1 MQRIKNIKSKFRA
14 VLKDIDSPSCST
26 ADIIPKLKVVYDEVK
41 ASDSER
47 KQILELTFR
56 ERIRDN
62 VIASDGKLDDADLDL
77 LLYLIDISIEAL
89 RVNMIPNPTP
99 FTLISDLFDCLTI
112 DRCENLFTYIEC
124 NTEIWME
131 PLLYNLAKI
140 YLLRICNEFLRRLSR
155 SQNTVLCGR
164 IQLFLARLFPMSEK
178 SALNLNNQFNLANIT
193 TFGLEEAEIDSP
205 KNPAD
210 SDASQTGKVDIKLY
224 ESLWSI
230 QDYFRDPSQC
240 YDNEKWRQLT
250 SHSDVVLTSFKTIRL
265 DDEIARGYLGT
276 NYTDDN
282 EMDTNQFE
290 FKESKYFT
298 KFLTNPKLL
307 ELQLRDSLFR
317 RHILLQYLVLF
328 QYLECTTKS
337 KPTQHIMKK
346 EQTAWVLD
354 TKSRVFSL
362 LSETPP
368 NGEEFCEYVS
378 KLLKREELWI
388 DWKNEGCPPI
398 SVAGQGEGDKEVPV
412 VRKDLKRKRK
422 LGEMYKQSKEKRIEI
437 GACCVSRYSRTC
449 IIRLSRSD
457 LVYVHK

>member
-1 MQRIKNIKSKFRA
+1 MQRIKNIKYKFRS
-14 VLKDIDSPSCST
+14 VLKDIDSPSSST
-26 ADIIPKLKVVYDEVK
+26 ADIIPKLKAVFDEVK
-41 ASDSER
+41 ASDAER
-47 KQILELTFR
+47 KQILEQTFR

-62 VIASDGKLDDADLDL
+62 VVTSDGKLEDTDIDL
-77 LLYLIDISIEAL
+77 LLYLIDISIEAVRINIL
-89 RVNMIPNPTP
+89 SNPTP

-124 NTEIWME
+124 NTDIWME
-131 PLLYNLAKI
+131 PLLYSLAKI

-155 SQNTVLCGR
+155 SQNTILCGR

-178 SALNLNNQFNLANIT
+178 SALNLNNQFNIANVT
-193 TFGLEEAEIDSP
+193 TFGLEESEIDSP
-205 KNPAD
+205 KKIAE
-210 SDASQTGKVDIKLY
+210 SDTPQTSKVDVKLY
-224 ESLWSI
+224 EGLWSM
-230 QDYFRDPSQC
+230 QDYFRDPNQC
-240 YDNEKWRQLT
+240 YENEKWRQMM
-250 SHSDVVLTSFKTIRL
+250 SHSDIILTSFKTIRL

-282 EMDTNQFE
+282 EMDTNSFE
-290 FKESKYFT
+290 YKESKYFT

-317 RHILLQYLVLF
+317 RHILLQYLILF

-337 KPTQHIMKK
+337 KSTQHIMKK
-346 EQTAWVLD
+346 DQTAWVLD

-378 KLLKREELWI
+378 KLMKREELWI

-398 SVAGQGEGDKEVPV
+398 SSVGSGEGDKEIPV
-412 VRKDLKRKRK
+412 VKKELKRKRK
-422 LGEMYKQSKEKRIEI
+422 LGEAYKQSKERRIEI
-437 GACCVSRYSRTC
+437 GAFYP
-449 IIRLSRSD
+449 
-457 LVYVHK
+457 